1 VAVVLVFAL
10 GKSEQ
15 AALRDQLVSL
25 GAELATERGSRAD
38 LEQELQAL
46 DAQAGAWTE
55 ESATLKARSDSMRVA
70 LAQSQQA
77 TARQQRQL
85 TQQQQQMERDRRFG
99 PIVTDRYAGGVCL
112 IEMVWGYRNRSG
124 RWLRVRGSGDGDV
137 EFTTDQRSPMYTS
150 TGFGT
155 GFLIEESGWILTNK
169 HVSEPFADDRGIT
182 IGGEAYR
189 PAWVTLRAYFPP
201 GNKKYD
207 AEVVTVSHEHDLGL
221 MRTSARPSNVP
232 VLPIATAGRPVPGDR
247 LVLLGYPTGSTN
259 IFWRADESQITA
271 IQSAAQSAMERAI
284 QDGGFG
290 PFLQLW
296 EAVADGRVEATEEQL
311 EALRAIAMVVL
322 TIANSAGYSAAL
334 EEAARLRLVQPHISS
349 GEVTDTTRAD
359 IFHSAPMVG
368 GASGGPVVGH
378 DFAVI
383 SVNYA
388 MNVEEDRG
396 AVFQK
401 NRSVPHDYVWRFLPD
416 EVANR
421 IRRR

>member
-1 VAVVLVFAL
+1 MKAFVKLASERSARRTRAIVAAVAVVGLVAVVLVFAL

-189 PAWVTLRAYFPP
+189 PAWVTLRAY
-201 GNKKYD
+201 
-207 AEVVTVSHEHDLGL
+207 S
-221 MRTSARPSNVP
+221 
-232 VLPIATAGRPVPGDR
+232 
-247 LVLLGYPTGSTN
+247 TGSTN